1 MIKRFVLVF
10 AIAVASVVCFVKR
23 NKTVI
28 HNFGEELYYD

>member
-10 AIAVASVVCFVKR
+10 AIAVASAVCFIKR
-23 NKTVI
+23 DRTVI